1 MLHLSAIFDGVNC
14 EKLRSHICPIILV
27 LFLVSAC
34 SAADCQNT
42 VSVVKFRVINSLSG
56 SPVVLAHVM
65 NKTRREAAIADLL
78 GCFKIPI
85 GIGDTIS
92 ITSLGFTS
100 KSLYSWGQYVDD
112 SIYYTIRLTPR
123 TYELK
128 GVEFSWFSNYDKFL
142 KGFLQ
147 LQLPVTKEE
156 EQIAR
161 IAEYF
166 KRSISSLN
174 LMSLPQATSGGAFG
188 KDWLAKQNEKL
199 KAKLKQES
207 QRRAIERKFSA
218 GLVKTLTGLEGN
230 EVFWFMEYC
239 AFTDD
244 YLQKATDYDIRLK
257 VVDKF
262 KLYKQDKS
270 IKLIK

>member
-1 MLHLSAIFDGVNC
+1 M
-14 EKLRSHICPIILV
+14 
-27 LFLVSAC
+27 
-34 SAADCQNT
+34 
-42 VSVVKFRVINSLSG
+42 
-56 SPVVLAHVM
+56 LAHVM
-65 NKTRREAAIADLL
+65 NKTRREVAIADLL

-112 SIYYTIRLTPR
+112 SIYYTIRLNPR

-147 LQLPVTKEE
+147 LRLPVTKEE
-156 EQIAR
+156 EQITR
-161 IAEYF
+161 IAKYF

-199 KAKLKQES
+199 KVKLEKERQ
-207 QRRAIERKFSA
+207 QRVLDRKFSA
-218 GLVKTLTGLEGN
+218 SLVKKLTDLEGI
-230 EVFWFMEYC
+230 EIFKFMDYC
-239 AFTDD
+239 AFTPE
-244 YLQKATDYDIRLK
+244 YLSKATDYEIRLR
-257 VVDKF
+257 VIDKF
-262 KLYKQDKS
+262 KIYKQDKS
-270 IKLIK
+270 LKLIK